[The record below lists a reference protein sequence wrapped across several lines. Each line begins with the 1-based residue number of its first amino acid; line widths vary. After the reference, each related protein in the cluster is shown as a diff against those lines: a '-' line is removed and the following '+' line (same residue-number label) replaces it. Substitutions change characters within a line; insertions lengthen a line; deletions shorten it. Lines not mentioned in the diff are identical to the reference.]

1 MLVRLVSTVPQ
12 RELSVERH
20 FDSFQFGAITNKAAT
35 NNHIKFLC
43 ERKFS
48 FLWDAIGGSYD
59 KYILAF
65 KETAKVFS

>member
-1 MLVRLVSTVPQ
+1 MDISQFAYAVST
-12 RELSVERH
+12 EEH
-20 FDSFQFGAITNKAAT
+20 FCHFQFGAITNKAAT
-35 NNHIKFLC
+35 NNHIKFSC